1 MAYPV
6 WLIYDRGFWY
16 MIVLLCFG
24 GTDPCKYNDLLFHGP
39 GRNGWK
45 PVPQSSLYHGP
56 RSLHGDLIDK
66 WHQMLG
72 NTTPLYL
79 FQSFYCGIWTALWRV
94 WSCYSL
100 FIYYQVPF
108 VCKAMW
114 QVAQVTAWQTVSIR
128 LCIIP
133 PKKFIIEEKKEDI
146 HINNYNVKQKVIR
159 LAIKVKCPKS
169 LEEAVIAPSWK
180 ALGFHFSGSTW
191 AKLGRMHRIFMKTAK
206 RGERNKGSISEKRS
220 YVSHRIEVGRNEAF
234 LRNTEDSNLTR
245 AQGTGR
251 EAVRKKAEMLA
262 WGHIMKSL
270 YYPADI

>member
-1 MAYPV
+1 MTPHV
-6 WLIYDRGFWY
+6 RKHNTSLLVSKLLLWDLDRF
-16 MIVLLCFG
+16 MKSVIVLLIIH
-24 GTDPCKYNDLLFHGP
+24 LLSSAFC
-39 GRNGWK
+39 
-45 PVPQSSLYHGP
+45 VQSNVTGSTGDSVADSQYTAVYHP
-56 RSLHGDLIDK
+56 
-66 WHQMLG
+66 
-72 NTTPLYL
+72 
-79 FQSFYCGIWTALWRV
+79 
-94 WSCYSL
+94 
-100 FIYYQVPF
+100 
-108 VCKAMW
+108 
-114 QVAQVTAWQTVSIR
+114 
-128 LCIIP
+128 P

-159 LAIKVKCPKS
+159 FEIKVKCPKS

-270 YYPADI
+270 YYPVDI